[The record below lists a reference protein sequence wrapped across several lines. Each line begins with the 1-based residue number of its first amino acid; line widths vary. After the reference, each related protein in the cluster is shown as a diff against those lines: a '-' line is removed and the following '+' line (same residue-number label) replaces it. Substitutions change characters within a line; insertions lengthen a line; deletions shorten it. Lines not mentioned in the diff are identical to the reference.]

1 MKCYVIYIVLNF
13 ERRVKKYLLAYPTIL
28 IIYFLSTVGVHAI
41 TKLVAGAERNI
52 VNKTVHDDLSERNLE
67 IARQTF
73 DCIIITCIL
82 TTKIRNWMLSTGIP

>member
-1 MKCYVIYIVLNF
+1 MNTKYYVIYIVLNF

-52 VNKTVHDDLSERNLE
+52 VNKTLHDDLSERNLE
-67 IARQTF
+67 IARQTL
-73 DCIIITCIL
+73 IVL
-82 TTKIRNWMLSTGIP
+82 LLHVY